1 MGFRSDAHLLLGSE
15 PTPPEVR
22 AWQHPDY
29 PDSFTVTLDT
39 DDRRGHIALTGNPSQ
54 LIELLARMT
63 NTLTEVATARGQ
75 LPATQ
80 APTPPAEPAL
90 SGS

>member
-1 MGFRSDAHLLLGSE
+1 
-15 PTPPEVR
+15 
-22 AWQHPDY
+22 
-29 PDSFTVTLDT
+29 
-39 DDRRGHIALTGNPSQ
+39 
-54 LIELLARMT
+54 MT